1 MNNMVKYIRITDYDM
16 NKCIIDIIENLNRN
30 IGPTNGFSK
39 FLVEEYISG
48 CQLPMLKQ

>member
-1 MNNMVKYIRITDYDM
+1 MVKYIRITDYDM